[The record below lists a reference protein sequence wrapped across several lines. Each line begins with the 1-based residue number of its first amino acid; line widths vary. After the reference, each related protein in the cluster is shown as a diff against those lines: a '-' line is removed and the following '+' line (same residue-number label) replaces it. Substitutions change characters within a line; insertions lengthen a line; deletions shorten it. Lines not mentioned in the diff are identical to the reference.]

1 MENEGSGERYC
12 KQMNIS
18 LFTAYI
24 SLILFLFVF
33 SLDSNLVVL
42 LTILGIVNAVSLLSF
57 SYSIG
62 RLALLLEMNWIVWG
76 FGSIIFSPIGTIIFY
91 LKMKKH
97 TKEKGW

>member
-1 MENEGSGERYC
+1 
-12 KQMNIS
+12 MNIS
-18 LFTAYI
+18 IFTAYI
-24 SLILFLFVF
+24 SLSLFIIVF
-33 SLDSNLVVL
+33 YLDSNLVAL
-42 LTILGIVNAVSLLSF
+42 LTILGIVNVLSVFSF

-76 FGSIIFSPIGTIIFY
+76 FGSIIFSPIGAIIFY